1 MDQDLRRAPPCQL
14 LLGAV
19 LPAALWM
26 WWKAGGCVPG
36 AVHSV
41 ATQLFLLAPGGE
53 TGARRKQPVGSW
65 ECSGSDSQR
74 REVRA
79 FPFASL
85 CLV

>member
-14 LLGAV
+14 LLGSV

-26 WWKAGGCVPG
+26 WWKVGGCVPG

-53 TGARRKQPVGSW
+53 TGGPGGS
-65 ECSGSDSQR
+65 
-74 REVRA
+74 
-79 FPFASL
+79 SL
-85 CLV
+85 LAAVSAVALTHSAEKSELFLLLPCA